1 MRLLTFYIIEQMY
14 KNSYIIIIVY
24 SLTPDKY
31 LQNNLA
37 EVRMTRKLMT
47 PSFLIRTYI
56 VVKERKMCKNKD
68 DNNH

>member
-47 PSFLIRTYI
+47 PSFLIRISYS
-56 VVKERKMCKNKD
+56 KGEKNVQK
-68 DNNH
+68 